1 MNRDENMEIGTW
13 SICGTNDSKV
23 MKILGSNEERKTG
36 PCYLAYK
43 KFHTTVIIWP
53 KSNNSE

>member
-23 MKILGSNEERKTG
+23 MKILGSNEERKNRSVL
-36 PCYLAYK
+36 PCLQEVSHDGHYMAR
-43 KFHTTVIIWP
+43 VQ
-53 KSNNSE
+53 